1 MCRHL
6 GGRRLSR
13 PGLLGRRGRELGLVQ
28 ELTCRRRAGFGHE
41 DVVTRRLP
49 IACNTTLRMA
59 TLQVRNVPEDL
70 HRRLKARAAESGG
83 TLSEYVLEELRD
95 LSHRP
100 TMREWLAEVS
110 GLGLPS

>member
-1 MCRHL
+1 
-6 GGRRLSR
+6 
-13 PGLLGRRGRELGLVQ
+13 
-28 ELTCRRRAGFGHE
+28 
-41 DVVTRRLP
+41 
-49 IACNTTLRMA
+49 MA

-70 HRRLKARAAESGG
+70 HRRLKARAAESGR

-110 GLGLPS
+110 GLEASELSMSSAEAIHAERGQVA